1 MLRFRNPRTQR
12 FRIAMSVATFA
23 MLAGAPL
30 ILGLTRP
37 APTTQPSATE
47 IPGVVGVY
55 AHGLASLG
63 WAGLVAGVFALIF
76 CICLLAGQN
85 RQVGLRYL
93 GKSARGRR
101 TLVEGA
107 RTLAIIFGG
116 VGLIVGSLSGLYAAM
131 MAARPDLYVELPIP
145 FFTFS
150 LAIPCL
156 LGGGL
161 LYAAGRLGR

>member
-12 FRIAMSVATFA
+12 FRIAMGVAMFA
-23 MLAGAPL
+23 TLAGAPL

-37 APTTQPSATE
+37 APSATQSDVPD
-47 IPGVVGVY
+47 IVGVY
-55 AHGLASLG
+55 THGLSSMG
-63 WAGLVAGVFALIF
+63 VAGMVAGVLGLLF
-76 CICLLAGQN
+76 CIGLMVGQN
-85 RQVGLRYL
+85 RLVGLRYL

-107 RTLAIIFGG
+107 RTFAIIFGG

-131 MAARPDLYVELPIP
+131 VVARPEVYFDLPIP

-156 LGGGL
+156 LIGGA
-161 LYAAGRLGR
+161 LYAAGRINR